1 MVVTLYRYVY
11 LLARKAQI
19 GCYPVLHP
27 SLIPVVG
34 GDPLKES
41 STALTTALQATA
53 HLSHHLG
60 ILLLM
65 MMLSLGERHF
75 PNPAVLPAF
84 LNDFDQCFV
93 SGSIIMRI
101 TILVPAFLHL
111 DPDSGKETQK
121 TKVKFS
127 KNCIKR
133 VQLQLKLFL

>member
-1 MVVTLYRYVY
+1 MVVTRYRYVY

-111 DPDSGKETQK
+111 DPDSRGRKPKKQK
-121 TKVKFS
+121 KNFL
-127 KNCIKR
+127 KNCIIR
-133 VQLQLKLFL
+133 V